1 MASKSLPV
9 NLTDSLIELR
19 AHYELLLAEHEAK
32 AVHIREQLNHIN
44 ALLVDQLVPSSSG
57 ALQASLE
64 STEHLLALEAS
75 FEPTATETDAA
86 DGFVDPSS
94 PAASIAAMSTLVS
107 TPPPRPDSKKATAP
121 NAAKTRGKRSPAA
134 AQQTAAPKSTTK
146 VGARIKLPLL
156 APYKGMSKIDAVQK
170 MMASC
175 SGQVAHIHDIMTALF
190 GQLEGE
196 EWQAEKLRMKD
207 TMTRGIRRQ
216 LWQKVPGV
224 PLSYQLLSSAPKDRA
239 TTQPQSRTK
248 SKAAQSKP
256 QSKPQSKTPPTA
268 NAKGKAESVNPAKS
282 TRQTSQRRKTTR
294 RKST

>member
-1 MASKSLPV
+1 MASKSLSG

-19 AHYELLLAEHEAK
+19 AHYELLLAEYEAK
-32 AVHIREQLNHIN
+32 AVHVREQLNHIN

-64 STEHLLALEAS
+64 STENLLALEAS
-75 FEPTATETDAA
+75 FEPTVTEPKAA
-86 DGFVDPSS
+86 DSFANQPS
-94 PAASIAAMSTLVS
+94 PAAGIATTSTLVS
-107 TPPPRPDSKKATAP
+107 TSPPRTSTNATTP
-121 NAAKTRGKRSPAA
+121 KPAKSRRKRSPAST
-134 AQQTAAPKSTTK
+134 QQTAESKFTTK

-156 APYKGMSKIDAVQK
+156 APYEGMSKIDAVQK

-175 SGQVAHIHDIMTALF
+175 NGQVAHIHDIMTALF

-216 LWQKVPGV
+216 LWQKVPGI
-224 PLSYQLLSSAPKDRA
+224 PLSYQLINAAPKDRA
-239 TTQPQSRTK
+239 TSQLRSRTK
-248 SKAAQSKP
+248 SKATQS
-256 QSKPQSKTPPTA
+256 SPQSKTQPTA
-268 NAKGKAESVNPAKS
+268 DAKGKVESVKPTKS

-294 RKST
+294 RKSM